1 MALTVTPVKFTVFGD
16 CFVCFADVT
25 FDSSYAT
32 GGESLVSTDFGF
44 SNALTPRLVV
54 TTPAS
59 GLMFEY
65 DYTNQKLKAHYP
77 TGGGAT
83 APTTP
88 AAPKVST
95 GAASATAVDA
105 TSPTLTPGTSKEV
118 GNTANLSTVTTR
130 VMAIVG
136 T

>member
-1 MALTVTPVKFTVFGD
+1 MALTVTPVKYTVFGD

-59 GLMFEY
+59 GLLFEY

-77 TGGGAT
+77 TGGAT
-83 APTTP
+83 AAPTTVASP
-88 AAPKVST
+88 QVTT
-95 GAASATAVDA
+95 GGVSATAVNA
-105 TSPTLTPGTSKEV
+105 TTPAITPGTSKEV